1 MTLKRIKFIAIAFL
15 LLPLIAI
22 ALFHSAPV
30 KAVNAAAD
38 DPSVTYKA
46 KCAACHSPK
55 AEKFFDPTL
64 AEEELSQI
72 VLKGKKGEKPP
83 YMPGFETKG
92 MTPEE
97 AKALVVYMK
106 QLREPAK

>member
-1 MTLKRIKFIAIAFL
+1 MTLNRVKLTAIAFF
-15 LLPLIAI
+15 LLPLVAI
-22 ALFHSAPV
+22 AFFRSGPV
-30 KAVNAAAD
+30 LTVNAAAD

-55 AEKFFDPTL
+55 AEKFFNPAL
-64 AEEELSQI
+64 AEEELVQI

-97 AKALVVYMK
+97 AKALVVHMM

>member
-1 MTLKRIKFIAIAFL
+1 MTLNRFKLIAIAFF
-15 LLPLIAI
+15 LLPLVAI
-22 ALFHSAPV
+22 LLFRSGPV
-30 KAVNAAAD
+30 MAVNAAAD
-38 DPSVTYKA
+38 EPSVTYKA

-55 AEKFFDPTL
+55 AEKHFDPTV
-64 AEEELSQI
+64 AEEELVKI
-72 VLKGKKGEKPP
+72 VLKGEKGEKPP

-97 AKALVVYMK
+97 AKALVDYMK